1 MLVCLK
7 YCLQI
12 MSKERSNF
20 QGSGLTYDKTL
31 EKSVDGV
38 MTKLSLL
45 FDQDMSSC
53 ILGSSNILADELAYR
68 TTSRFNLIRLLRIQL
83 VNKSSLH
90 HLGLLR
96 RCRSG
101 STQTSSGPT
110 LSVIRICVS
119 SVGHPSTVVHL
130 RTAMARWT
138 HLNGS
143 RGCYVHRLSMIVEL
157 NDRNRCSYGRRR
169 KDRNI
174 SMPVL
179 QRRASWHTFLLWDP
193 SGPP

>member
-1 MLVCLK
+1 
-7 YCLQI
+7 
-12 MSKERSNF
+12 MSKERSKF
-20 QGSGLTYDKTL
+20 SRWGALTYDKTL

-53 ILGSSNILADELAYR
+53 ILGSSNILPDELAYR
-68 TTSRFNLIRLLRIQL
+68 NDVKVQSQLLRIEL
-83 VNKSSLH
+83 VYKSSLH

-101 STQTSSGPT
+101 STQPSSGPA

-143 RGCYVHRLSMIVEL
+143 RGRYVHRLSMIVEL
-157 NDRNRCSYGRRR
+157 DNDRYRCRYG
-169 KDRNI
+169 
-174 SMPVL
+174 
-179 QRRASWHTFLLWDP
+179 
-193 SGPP
+193 